1 MKRLIGT
8 YTGSEQG
15 TLIIALAAMHGNEP
29 AGVYALRDLFQ
40 MLHDEPSVNPDFA
53 FKGKIVG
60 LVGNVQAYERK
71 LRFVKQDLNRM
82 ITPDNIKRLTALHY
96 AEKDNLAAPYDLAYE
111 DLELVELIQS
121 IENEINIYK
130 PKRLILLDLHTTS
143 ATGGIFTIV
152 SEAKESLD
160 IALSLYAPIVK
171 GFVRGVGGSSLH
183 YFMSENFN
191 IPITS
196 LAFEAGQ
203 HTEAQSTPRTIAWL
217 VNCLRAIGSIK
228 KQDVD
233 NKHEQILRGY
243 SKNLPKVVELLS
255 VYKIGTKDTFMMQP
269 NYTNFQAVTKGELL
283 AHHNDAAVLCPEDC
297 LILMPLYQNKGTDG
311 FFLVKAIS

>member
-1 MKRLIGT
+1 MKRLIGA
-8 YTGSEQG
+8 YTGSEND

-40 MLHDEPSVNPDFA
+40 MLHDESLVNPDFT

-60 LVGNVQAYERK
+60 LIGNIQAYERK

-82 ITPDNIKRLTALHY
+82 ITLDNVKRLTELHH
-96 AEKDNLAAPYDLAYE
+96 AEKGNSAAQYDLAYE
-111 DLELVELIQS
+111 DLELVELTQNID
-121 IENEINIYK
+121 NEINTYK
-130 PKRLILLDLHTTS
+130 PKRLIVLDLHTTS

-152 SEAKESLD
+152 SEEKDSLD

-183 YFMSENFN
+183 YFTPNN
-191 IPITS
+191 LKIPTTS

-228 KQDVD
+228 PQDVD
-233 NKHEQILRGY
+233 NKHEKILRGY
-243 SKNLPKVVELLS
+243 AKNLPKAVELLS
-255 VYKIGTKDTFMMQP
+255 VYKIAAKDTFIMQP
-269 NYTNFQAVTKGELL
+269 NYINFQAVKKGELL
-283 AHHNDAAVLCPEDC
+283 AYHNGEAVICPEDC

-311 FFLVKAIS
+311 FFLVKVIA

>member
-8 YTGSEQG
+8 HTGSEQE
-15 TLIIALAAMHGNEP
+15 TLIIAIAAMHGNEP

-40 MLHDEPSVNPDFA
+40 MLHDEPLVNPDFT

-60 LVGNVQAYERK
+60 LIGNVQAYERK

-82 ITPDNIKRLTALHY
+82 ITPDNIKRLTTLHY
-96 AEKDNLAAPYDLAYE
+96 AEKGGLTAHYDIAYE
-111 DLELVELIQS
+111 DLELVELIQY
-121 IENEINIYK
+121 IDTEIKTYK
-130 PKRLILLDLHTTS
+130 PNRLIVLDLHTTS

-152 SEAKESLD
+152 SETEDSLA
-160 IALSLYAPIVK
+160 IALSLHAPIVK

-183 YFMSENFN
+183 YFASKNFN
-191 IPITS
+191 IPTTA

-203 HTEAQSTPRTIAWL
+203 HTEAKSTPRTIAWL
-217 VNCLRAIGSIK
+217 VNCLRAIGSINK
-228 KQDVD
+228 HDVD

-243 SKNLPKVVELLS
+243 AKNLPKAVELQS
-255 VYKIGTKDTFMMQP
+255 VYKIGTKDTFTMQP
-269 NYTNFQAVTKGELL
+269 NYTNFQAVKKGELL
-283 AHHNDAAVLCPEDC
+283 AHHNGEAVLCPEDC

-311 FFLVKAIS
+311 FFLVNAIA